1 VAAVATATGQEP
13 PPTPYAN
20 IENRYSLRAG
30 PKGCISKF
38 IARRIMKL
46 PHRRQFLHL
55 AAGAAALPTI
65 SKIARA
71 QTYPVKPVRIIAGYP
86 AGGTT
91 DILARLIGQWLSER
105 LGQSFIIENRAGA
118 GGTIAVDSVVRAPP
132 DGYMLLLT
140 ATNDAYGEYLYPD
153 LRYNYIRDI
162 APVATICLTPTV
174 MEVNPSVPVKTIPEF
189 VAYAKA
195 NPGKLNM
202 GSGGIGTPDHLAGE
216 LFKTMAG
223 VDMVHVPYRGA
234 APAVADL
241 IAGQVQVMFGTM
253 PASIEQIRAGKLRA
267 LAVTTATRSEALP
280 NIPSANEFVPGY
292 EASTWYGVGVPKNT
306 PAEVVNHLNKEINAA
321 LADPKL
327 IARLSNLGTSTLV
340 LSPRDFGKL
349 IAEDTEKW
357 RNVIRATNIKAE

>member
-1 VAAVATATGQEP
+1 
-13 PPTPYAN
+13 
-20 IENRYSLRAG
+20 
-30 PKGCISKF
+30 
-38 IARRIMKL
+38 
-46 PHRRQFLHL
+46 
-55 AAGAAALPTI
+55 
-65 SKIARA
+65 
-71 QTYPVKPVRIIAGYP
+71 
-86 AGGTT
+86 
-91 DILARLIGQWLSER
+91 
-105 LGQSFIIENRAGA
+105 
-118 GGTIAVDSVVRAPP
+118 
-132 DGYMLLLT
+132 
-140 ATNDAYGEYLYPD
+140 
-153 LRYNYIRDI
+153 
-162 APVATICLTPTV
+162 

>member
-1 VAAVATATGQEP
+1 MKFPRRRFLRLSAA
-13 PPTPYAN
+13 
-20 IENRYSLRAG
+20 
-30 PKGCISKF
+30 
-38 IARRIMKL
+38 
-46 PHRRQFLHL
+46 
-55 AAGAAALPTI
+55 AAALSAT
-65 SKIARA
+65 SGIARA

-140 ATNDAYGEYLYPD
+140 ATNDAYSEYLYPD
-153 LRYNYIRDI
+153 LRYHYIRDI
-162 APVATICLTPTV
+162 APVATISLTPTV
-174 MEVNPSVPVKTIPEF
+174 MEVNPSVPVKTVPEF
-189 VAYAKA
+189 VAYAKS

-280 NIPSANEFVPGY
+280 NIPAAPRANV
-292 EASTWYGVGVPKNT
+292 
-306 PAEVVNHLNKEINAA
+306 
-321 LADPKL
+321 
-327 IARLSNLGTSTLV
+327 R
-340 LSPRDFGKL
+340 
-349 IAEDTEKW
+349 
-357 RNVIRATNIKAE
+357 

>member
-1 VAAVATATGQEP
+1 M
-13 PPTPYAN
+13 N
-20 IENRYSLRAG
+20 L
-30 PKGCISKF
+30 
-38 IARRIMKL
+38 ARRI
-46 PHRRQFLHL
+46 FLHL
-55 AAGAAALPTI
+55 AACAVAMPAGLRVAT
-65 SKIARA
+65 A
-71 QTYPVKPVRIIAGYP
+71 QSYPLKPVRITAGYP

-118 GGTIAVDSVVRAPP
+118 GGTIAVDSVVRAPA
-132 DGYMLLLT
+132 DGYTLLLT

-162 APVATICLTPTV
+162 APVATIGLTPAV
-174 MEVNPSVPVKTIPEF
+174 MEVNPSVPIKTVPDF

-195 NPGKLNM
+195 NPRRLNM

-223 VDMVHVPYRGA
+223 VDMIHVPYRGA

-267 LAVTTATRSEALP
+267 LAVTTATRSEALLD
-280 NIPSANEFVPGY
+280 IPALSEFVAGY
-292 EASTWYGVGVPKNT
+292 EAGTWYGVGAPKNT
-306 PAEVVNHLNKEINAA
+306 PAEVINNLNKEINAG

-327 IARLSNLGTSTLV
+327 IARLSNLGTTTLA
-340 LSPRDFGKL
+340 LSPHDFGRL
-349 IAEDTEKW
+349 IAEDAEKW
-357 RNVIRATNIKAE
+357 RKVIRAANIKPE

>member
-1 VAAVATATGQEP
+1 
-13 PPTPYAN
+13 
-20 IENRYSLRAG
+20 
-30 PKGCISKF
+30 
-38 IARRIMKL
+38 
-46 PHRRQFLHL
+46 
-55 AAGAAALPTI
+55 
-65 SKIARA
+65 
-71 QTYPVKPVRIIAGYP
+71 
-86 AGGTT
+86 
-91 DILARLIGQWLSER
+91 
-105 LGQSFIIENRAGA
+105 
-118 GGTIAVDSVVRAPP
+118 
-132 DGYMLLLT
+132 MLLLT
-140 ATNDAYGEYLYPD
+140 ATNDAYSEYLYPD
-153 LRYNYIRDI
+153 LRYHYIRDI
-162 APVATICLTPTV
+162 APVATISLTPTV
-174 MEVNPSVPVKTIPEF
+174 MEVNPSVPVKTVPEF
-189 VAYAKA
+189 VAYAKS

-280 NIPSANEFVPGY
+280 NIPAVSEFVPGY

-306 PAEVVNHLNKEINAA
+306 PGEVVNNLNKEINAA

-340 LSPRDFGKL
+340 LSPHDFGKL

-357 RNVIRATNIKAE
+357 RKVIRAANIKAE